1 MRKIIF
7 FLISSVVSM
16 ATSRANINKIAFN
29 TEINSPE
36 TELVQMLVDSGIYN
50 EFNASSYVYT
60 LEQAEVKELLKT
72 LKNEQIIQ
80 AGGPTEFSP
89 VEK

>member
-1 MRKIIF
+1 
-7 FLISSVVSM
+7 
-16 ATSRANINKIAFN
+16 
-29 TEINSPE
+29 
-36 TELVQMLVDSGIYN
+36 MLVDSGIYN

-89 VEK
+89 IEK